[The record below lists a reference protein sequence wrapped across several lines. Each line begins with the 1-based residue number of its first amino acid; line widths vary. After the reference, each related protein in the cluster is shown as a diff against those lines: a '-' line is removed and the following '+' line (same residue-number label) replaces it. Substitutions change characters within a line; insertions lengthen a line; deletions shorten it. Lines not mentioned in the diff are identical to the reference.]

1 MAKKYFLFD
10 LDGTLT
16 DTGPGIMECIQK
28 TLADLGLPPREEAFL
43 RRFVGPPLAESFQNL
58 CGMSPEEAARAIQ
71 IYRGYYVI
79 GGVYKS
85 PLYPGVEQLLKRLS
99 QAAVLGVATSK
110 NESGARRILAMRGI
124 EERFQVVVGDDGS
137 RPSKAAVVAEVLERL
152 GNPAPAEAVMVGD
165 RSYDIAGAAAWGLE
179 AVGVL
184 YGYAAPGELQE
195 AGARYL
201 AATVEEL
208 EALCFQLAAGTAPA
222 WGPLLKN
229 FP

>member
-1 MAKKYFLFD
+1 M
-10 LDGTLT
+10 
-16 DTGPGIMECIQK
+16 
-28 TLADLGLPPREEAFL
+28 
-43 RRFVGPPLAESFQNL
+43 
-58 CGMSPEEAARAIQ
+58 
-71 IYRGYYVI
+71 
-79 GGVYKS
+79 
-85 PLYPGVEQLLKRLS
+85 
-99 QAAVLGVATSK
+99 ATSK

-184 YGYAAPGELQE
+184 YGYAAPGELEE